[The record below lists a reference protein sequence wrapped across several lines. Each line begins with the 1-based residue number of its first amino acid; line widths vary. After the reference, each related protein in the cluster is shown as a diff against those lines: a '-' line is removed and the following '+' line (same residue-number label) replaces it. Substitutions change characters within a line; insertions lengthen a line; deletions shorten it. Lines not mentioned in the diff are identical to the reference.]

1 MGLQISNSRKAWWK
15 KRLLLLPEAQE
26 VLWVLQSV
34 KETHPPQGGKL
45 EGTTRKRPR
54 ESNRCSTGI

>member
-34 KETHPPQGGKL
+34 KETHPPPGWQVRGDHKEKTQG
-45 EGTTRKRPR
+45 E
-54 ESNRCSTGI
+54 